1 MSPRL
6 PVLFALCLA
15 AATAARAGAIEDL
28 FRGLIDRYKG
38 EGKTIL
44 ALPAGGAKEITTPV
58 LSARADGLKLGRDQ
72 IAMFV
77 APGCRSCSAAAERLK
92 KRGFHVEI
100 LDLSKSATAREAF
113 QLSGAPGVPTVIYG
127 QKMLGGW
134 SDRLFDRMLK
144 DDFLQKDAEQRVT
157 GA

>member
-1 MSPRL
+1 MSTRL
-6 PVLFALCLA
+6 PVLFALGLT
-15 AATAARAGAIEDL
+15 AATAARAGTIEDL
-28 FRGLIDRYKG
+28 FRGLIDRYKA

-44 ALPAGGAKEITTPV
+44 ALPAHGVQEITTPV
-58 LSARADGLKLGRDQ
+58 LAARADKLELGRDQ

-77 APGCRSCSAAAERLK
+77 APRCRTCSEAAERLK
-92 KRGFHVEI
+92 KRGFAVEI
-100 LDLSKSATAREAF
+100 LDISKGATAREAF

-144 DDFLQKDAEQRVT
+144 DDIQQKAEEQRGT

>member
-1 MSPRL
+1 MSFRL

-15 AATAARAGAIEDL
+15 ATGAGAGVVEDL
-28 FRGLIDRYKG
+28 FRGLIDKYKA

-44 ALPAGGAKEITTPV
+44 SVVPAGGAREITTPV
-58 LSARADGLKLGRDQ
+58 LAERADGLNLGRDQ

-77 APGCRSCSAAAERLK
+77 TPGCRTCTKAAERLK
-92 KRGFHVEI
+92 KRGFAVEI
-100 LDLSKSATAREAF
+100 LDLSRSTTAREAF
-113 QLSGAPGVPTVIYG
+113 QLSGAKGVPTVIYG

-134 SDRLFDRMLK
+134 SDKLFDRMLK
-144 DDFLQKDAEQRVT
+144 DEVQKKIEEQKGT